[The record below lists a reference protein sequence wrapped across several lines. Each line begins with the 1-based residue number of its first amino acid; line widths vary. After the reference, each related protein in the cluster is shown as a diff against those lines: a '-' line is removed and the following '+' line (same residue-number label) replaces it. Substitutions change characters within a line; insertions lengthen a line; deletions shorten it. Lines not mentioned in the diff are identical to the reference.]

1 MDTLEGLDDD
11 PVEGAQDQAQ
21 EEEEDSDIDDD
32 NDVANLLRR

>member
-11 PVEGAQDQAQ
+11 PVEGVQDQAQ